1 MKKRRKVKEEKRE
14 TTNWGWSFGSVSSQG
29 RRRGTCS
36 GTIGWVRVGGPTW
49 NTSLLPVCEGL
60 QIEVLVD
67 QVRES
72 KREQENFEAEYH
84 AAFMLVAVTALF
96 SHCHLGCNSGLGTA
110 CYDWG
115 FVGVPLGHDL
125 LANKRENGGG
135 KKKILKERRHENNE
149 VSYLNSCC
157 GFVCHDFRPLYFVA
171 KWE

>member
-135 KKKILKERRHENNE
+135 KKKFWKKEDMRIM
-149 VSYLNSCC
+149 
-157 GFVCHDFRPLYFVA
+157 
-171 KWE
+171 KWAT